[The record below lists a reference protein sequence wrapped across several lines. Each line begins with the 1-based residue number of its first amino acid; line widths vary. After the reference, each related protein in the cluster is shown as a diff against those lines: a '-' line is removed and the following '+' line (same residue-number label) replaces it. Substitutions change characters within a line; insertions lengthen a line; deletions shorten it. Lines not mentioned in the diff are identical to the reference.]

1 MVRVFALIMATA
13 MAAFSQA
20 APQQTSTP
28 QKSQTGSS
36 QAQTSG
42 SQSTP
47 STSQTQSSGT
57 QTQSPT
63 TQAPAG
69 TDQSRATVAE
79 RTPLNPND
87 EKETDRLQHAGKMVG
102 EILDVPETSPQ
113 FFLDR
118 ADCVIVIPGVIKAS
132 GWIFTGLFGGLYGRG
147 AMTCR
152 SGPNFDG
159 PWGAPTM
166 VAIEGTS
173 WGFEGGGEAVDIMIF
188 VMNPD
193 GANSV
198 LTTKFKI
205 GGSASASAGPVGRES
220 AAEEDVVMRSVL
232 ITFARAKG
240 LFAGAALTGSTLR
253 ADGPANT
260 KLYGHHVDAK
270 AVVLHGAE
278 QPPDSAKLLLD
289 TLNQRSPKRINLP
302 PPAQTPAPATR

>member
-1 MVRVFALIMATA
+1 MIRTTALIMALTL
-13 MAAFSQA
+13 AALPFA
-20 APQQTSTP
+20 AYP
-28 QKSQTGSS
+28 
-36 QAQTSG
+36 
-42 SQSTP
+42 
-47 STSQTQSSGT
+47 
-57 QTQSPT
+57 
-63 TQAPAG
+63 QAPAPSQPA
-69 TDQSRATVAE
+69 QSQPASAAPGQ
-79 RTPLNPND
+79 TPANPN
-87 EKETDRLQHAGKMVG
+87 EEREQDRLQHAGKMVG
-102 EILDVPETSPQ
+102 EIMNVPETSPK

-118 ADCVIVIPGVIKAS
+118 ADCVIVIPNVIKAS
-132 GWIFTGLFGGLYGRG
+132 GWIFTGLFGGMFGRG

-152 SGPNFDG
+152 TGPHFDG

-166 VAIEGTS
+166 IALEGTS
-173 WGFEGGGEAVDIMIF
+173 WGFEGGGESVDIMIF

-205 GGSASASAGPVGRES
+205 GGSASASAGTVGRDS
-220 AAEEDVVMRSVL
+220 AAEEDVAMRSVL
-232 ITFARAKG
+232 VTFARAKG

-289 TLNQRSPKRINLP
+289 TLNQWSPKNLSNP
-302 PPAQTPAPATR
+302 KFR